1 MDKTNFD
8 SKPRFSS
15 TAKLMHWG
23 FVLLFIYALLK
34 QIDELN
40 QLEDAA
46 LLRFEV
52 IFAGVFVLLLLI
64 RFVYMKTTQKSSL
77 PDYSPKSQILA
88 AKVVHS
94 GMYIC
99 LALIPLTGLLI
110 GLLFWLDLKDGFLI
124 DIVVGAHEFAVSVI
138 YWLIGLHILAALYHR
153 LKKDGVWSSMVP
165 FWSEGITK
173 SNNSTKEMDR

>member
-1 MDKTNFD
+1 MDKTNID
-8 SKPRFSS
+8 SKPKFSS
-15 TAKLMHWG
+15 AAKLMHWG

-64 RFVYMKTTQKSSL
+64 RFFYMKTTQKSSL
-77 PDYSPKSQILA
+77 PHSTPKSQILA
-88 AKVVHS
+88 AKIVHA
-94 GMYIC
+94 GMYMC

-110 GLLFWLDLKDGFLI
+110 GLLFWLGLKDGFLI
-124 DIVVGAHEFAVSVI
+124 DIAVGAHEFAVSVI
-138 YWLIGLHILAALYHR
+138 YWLIGLHILAAVYHR
-153 LKKDGVWSSMVP
+153 LKRDGVWSSMVP
-165 FWSEGITK
+165 FL
-173 SNNSTKEMDR
+173 KEVDNGK